1 MLAISTLTNLAIA
14 QANYPQRPIT
24 VILPMAA
31 GGASDVLM
39 RSLSTALSQEIGQP
53 IIIDNRAGA
62 NGLIGEELF
71 SKANAD
77 GYTLMFG
84 TSSATTNLWLHTLN
98 YDPRKVFVPLMRVGA
113 VPMALIV
120 NNKNKVSDVKDFI
133 NLAKKSSPPLD
144 FATWGEGSISH
155 LSAELFRT
163 EANINLHHIPYK
175 TSPQALNDT
184 LSGQV
189 DMAFVGLAA
198 ASQQIKGGRVNV
210 LAITSRERSPNAP
223 QIPTMVESGL
233 PNVVIESWFGFFT
246 PQGINPETFK
256 VIQTALTKVIN
267 KPEIRKNL
275 ENQGYR
281 VVGDT
286 PEEFKKFYLQEIEQN
301 GKILKSMKSN

>member
-155 LSAELFRT
+155 LSAELFRS
-163 EANINLHHIPYK
+163 EANIDLHHIPYK

-210 LAITSRERSPNAP
+210 LAITSRDRSPNVP
-223 QIPTMVESGL
+223 QIPTMIESGL

>member
-1 MLAISTLTNLAIA
+1 
-14 QANYPQRPIT
+14 
-24 VILPMAA
+24 
-31 GGASDVLM
+31 
-39 RSLSTALSQEIGQP
+39 
-53 IIIDNRAGA
+53 
-62 NGLIGEELF
+62 
-71 SKANAD
+71 
-77 GYTLMFG
+77 MFG

-155 LSAELFRT
+155 LSAELFRS

>member
-24 VILPMAA
+24 IILPMAA

-155 LSAELFRT
+155 LSAELFRS

>member
-1 MLAISTLTNLAIA
+1 MA

-24 VILPMAA
+24 VIIPMAA

-39 RSLSTALSQEIGQP
+39 RSLSTSLSQEIGQP

-62 NGLIGEELF
+62 NGLIGEDLF
-71 SKANAD
+71 SKANPD

-84 TSSATTNLWLHTLN
+84 TSSATTNLWLHSLN
-98 YDPRKVFVPLMRVGA
+98 YDPRKVFVPMMRVGA

-120 NNKNKVSDVKDFI
+120 NNKNKVSDVKEFI
-133 NLAKKSSPPLD
+133 SLAKKSSPPLD

-155 LSAELFRT
+155 LSAELFRS

-189 DMAFVGLAA
+189 DIAFVGLAA

-210 LAITSRERSPNAP
+210 LAITSKDRSPNAP
-223 QIPTMVESGL
+223 QIPTMIESGL

-246 PQGINPETFK
+246 PQGMNPDHFK

>member
-1 MLAISTLTNLAIA
+1 MTLVSNTVMA

-24 VILPMAA
+24 VIIPMAA

-39 RSLSTALSQEIGQP
+39 RSLSTSLSQELGQA

-62 NGLIGEELF
+62 NGLIGEDLF

-84 TSSATTNLWLHTLN
+84 TSSATTNLWLHSLS
-98 YDPRKVFVPLMRVGA
+98 YDPRKVFVPMMRVGA

-120 NNKNKVSDVKDFI
+120 NNKNKVSDVKELI
-133 NLAKKSSPPLD
+133 SLAKKSSPPLD

-155 LSAELFRT
+155 LSAELFRS

-189 DMAFVGLAA
+189 DLAFVSLAA

-210 LAITSRERSPNAP
+210 LAITSKDRSPNVP
-223 QIPTMVESGL
+223 QIPTMIESGL

-256 VIQTALTKVIN
+256 IIQTALTKVIS

-286 PEEFKKFYLQEIEQN
+286 PEEFRKFYLQEIEQN

>member
-1 MLAISTLTNLAIA
+1 MLAISNLTNLAIA

-155 LSAELFRT
+155 LSAELFRS

-246 PQGINPETFK
+246 PQGINPEIFK

>member
-155 LSAELFRT
+155 LSAELFRS

-246 PQGINPETFK
+246 PQGINPENFK

>member
-155 LSAELFRT
+155 LSAELFRS

>member
-84 TSSATTNLWLHTLN
+84 TSSATTNLWLHNLN

-155 LSAELFRT
+155 LSAELFRS

-246 PQGINPETFK
+246 PQGINPEIFK

-267 KPEIRKNL
+267 KPEIRKNI

-301 GKILKSMKSN
+301 GKILKSMKSS

>member
-1 MLAISTLTNLAIA
+1 MLVISTLTNLAIA

-155 LSAELFRT
+155 LSAELFRS

-246 PQGINPETFK
+246 PQGINSETFK